1 MYVIYSVGLRISWLW
16 KLNAIIEK
24 LDITLK
30 RQKIKTI
37 KKMKWYNYLRKCAWQ
52 DLKNIKPIFIL

>member
-24 LDITLK
+24 LDIILK
-30 RQKIKTI
+30 L
-37 KKMKWYNYLRKCAWQ
+37 KK
-52 DLKNIKPIFIL
+52 LKQSKK